1 MIEEKPVSVWNYKP
15 WWCQPWS
22 ILLVGITIIG
32 GAWLISKLI
41 FGMVWLTLLVAI
53 PVLTWMGFFLLLY
66 PQLVVRSGLLD
77 SYQAEI
83 DNSPREIS

>member
-1 MIEEKPVSVWNYKP
+1 MNKQKPVSVWNYKP

-41 FGMVWLTLLVAI
+41 FGIVWLTFLVAI
-53 PVLTWMGFFLLLY
+53 PVLTWMSFFLLVY

-77 SYQAEI
+77 SYQTEI
-83 DNSPREIS
+83 DNSPKEIS